1 MNGSNNNIKQD
12 KKSAKNI
19 SKLAGINCSEVSER
33 KSSHRRFS
41 AAYKL
46 DILARADACKGIRGE
61 LGRLLRSEGLYST
74 MLIEWRR
81 ARDNGILTAL
91 SPQKRG
97 VKLKEI
103 NPLKSRVLTLEREK
117 LELEKRLEIS
127 QKIIEA
133 QKKIAEIFTTISLS
147 QSNEKLS

>member
-1 MNGSNNNIKQD
+1 MI
-12 KKSAKNI
+12 AI
-19 SKLAGINCSEVSER
+19 SSSEVTEL
-33 KSSHRRFS
+33 KLHHHRFS

-46 DILARADACKGIRGE
+46 DILARADACKGMRGE

-91 SPQKRG
+91 APQKRG

-103 NPLKSRVLTLEREK
+103 NPLKNRVATLERDK

-133 QKKIAEIFTTISLS
+133 QKKIAEIFTTISLN